1 MLEFVFI
8 FLLLFAIGLVL
19 YKTLKFSS
27 DKTSNE
33 GPFSGLGENELI
45 KKFNSLCDKLAG
57 SNERTIDSISICR
70 INANAYKKQATYQ

>member
-45 KKFNSLCDKLAG
+45 KKFNS
-57 SNERTIDSISICR
+57 
-70 INANAYKKQATYQ
+70 